1 MNVDSDELFHVD
13 EKIEEYIDSINKND
27 RKSVKAI
34 MVDVYSKKPI
44 FKNKNISDMKFVDSN
59 TYKTEINPFYGLR
72 IYGGPRGRVFGLRS
86 SLQKVPLLYYTGNEL
101 IVNDHYIFPKELNFV
116 NISSVVFHYKFLP
129 SSLSLYKNMAKSGI
143 HWQDSKEYKKYLSA
157 YEDDSN
163 LSMFSKDSSI
173 KIEDFRLSDIVPE

>member
-1 MNVDSDELFHVD
+1 MKREIL
-13 EKIEEYIDSINKND
+13 ERIEE
-27 RKSVKAI
+27 
-34 MVDVYSKKPI
+34 
-44 FKNKNISDMKFVDSN
+44 
-59 TYKTEINPFYGLR
+59 L
-72 IYGGPRGRVFGLRS
+72 GG
-86 SLQKVPLLYYTGNEL
+86 
-101 IVNDHYIFPKELNFV
+101 

-129 SSLSLYKNMAKSGI
+129 NSLSLYKNMAKSGV